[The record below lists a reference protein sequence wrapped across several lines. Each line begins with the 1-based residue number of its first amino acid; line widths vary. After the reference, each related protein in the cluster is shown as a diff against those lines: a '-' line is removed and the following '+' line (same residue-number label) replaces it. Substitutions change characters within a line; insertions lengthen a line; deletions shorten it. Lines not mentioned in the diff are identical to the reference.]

1 MRIRRDSGMQRP
13 SWLLKPKVKANRAA
27 AETGRWPTLLHNSCR
42 RPLLPLTTFSTATGI
57 TDLKASRHG
66 GLHHYNH
73 NPSPQPSLS
82 LGVIRRE
89 AASLLTPPPV
99 FMLIKQ
105 PITPI
110 PYRGQCTV
118 QRKQHV
124 EKYTAERIFKAC
136 LCKTGVRVMC
146 ACRMSVDF
154 CSSAVDIA
162 DAHANN

>member
-1 MRIRRDSGMQRP
+1 MQRP

-66 GLHHYNH
+66 GLHHYDH

-110 PYRGQCTV
+110 PYRGQCNASSMLRNTRLRGFSKRV
-118 QRKQHV
+118 YVRLGCALCV
-124 EKYTAERIFKAC
+124 RVAC
-136 LCKTGVRVMC
+136 LLTFAAQQSILQMHMQTIKVTYGG
-146 ACRMSVDF
+146 
-154 CSSAVDIA
+154 
-162 DAHANN
+162 